1 MHARGIG
8 GEFIVCAEGA
18 GEGFADVGVAEG
30 GGEGEEGRE
39 GEGGGGRGGVGEGGG
54 AGDGLGEGGGWG
66 GVRERVLDCE
76 GGSC

>member
-1 MHARGIG
+1 VHARGVS
-8 GEFIVCAEGA
+8 GELIVRAEGA
-18 GEGFADVGVAEG
+18 GECLADVGVAEG

-54 AGDGLGEGGGWG
+54 AGDGLGEGGCWG
-66 GVRERVLDCE
+66 GVREGVLDRE